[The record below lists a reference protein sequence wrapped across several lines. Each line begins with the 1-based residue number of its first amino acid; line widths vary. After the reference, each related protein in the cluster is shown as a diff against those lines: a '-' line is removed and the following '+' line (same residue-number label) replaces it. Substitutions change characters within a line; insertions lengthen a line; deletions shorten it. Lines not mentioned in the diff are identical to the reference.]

1 MPFTYLII
9 GFTCII
15 SYFLFKTPEKKTAFI
30 HHPYSVKHR
39 KEYLRLF
46 SNGFIHA
53 DLTHLLFNMLTLFF
67 FGELVEGKFEIEF
80 GPVFG
85 KLSFLLFYLSAIVFS
100 CIPSQLKH
108 QDNQYYGALGASGAV
123 SAVLFIAIIMNPT
136 STLLV
141 YFIPVPAWILGIL
154 YIWYSS
160 YASKNRQNDNIGHD
174 AHLFGAIYGCIVM
187 LLMDP
192 QSYPRMIK
200 SILAWLS

>member
-9 GFTCII
+9 GFTAII
-15 SYFLFKTPEKKTAFI
+15 SYMMMKDPSKKSSLL

-39 KEYLRLF
+39 KEYQRLLT
-46 SNGFIHA
+46 NGFIHA
-53 DLTHLLFNMLTLFF
+53 DFMHLLFNMFTLFF
-67 FGELVEGKFEIEF
+67 FGEIVEAKFEAEF
-80 GPVFG
+80 GQVFG
-85 KLSFLLFYLSAIVFS
+85 KVSFLIFYLSAIVFS

-123 SAVLFIAIIMNPT
+123 SAVLFVSIIMNPT
-136 STLLV
+136 ATLLV

-174 AHLFGAIYGCIVM
+174 AHLFGAIYGCLVM
-187 LLMDP
+187 LFIDP
-192 QSYPRMIK
+192 QSYPLMIK
-200 SILAWLS
+200 SIFAWLS